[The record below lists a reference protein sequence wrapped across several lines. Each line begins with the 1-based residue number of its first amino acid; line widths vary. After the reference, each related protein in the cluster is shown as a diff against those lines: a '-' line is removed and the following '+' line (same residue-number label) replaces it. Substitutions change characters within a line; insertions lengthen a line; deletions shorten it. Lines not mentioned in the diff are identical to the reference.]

1 MQQCHGKDKAATS
14 AMPNHSKGTAAASA
28 MPYHVKDK
36 AATIAMQP
44 KQVFADEN
52 IVQEPLAHP
61 DRIRQRGLNR
71 LPSLRGKEMADTRS
85 SSLLS
90 RKHLGKERSPSLSHK
105 LKEKVDTGLIPH
117 MHNAKVKMCPSDQFR
132 HHIQGIQRPV
142 KTESRL
148 AREMSQKRREKVDT
162 GPVPRKHGAMEKTCV
177 SDQDM
182 WPFKTEACLAGE
194 MSQKRMEKVDTGSNP
209 QKHHAMEKTC
219 TSDQDMWPFKT
230 EACLA
235 GEMSQKRMEKVDTG
249 SNPQKHN
256 AKEKNQDMWPFK
268 TEACLAREMSQ
279 RRMEKVDTGSNQQK
293 HSAEK
298 KTCPPDQLCPHTH
311 GIQRKERLSVEKK
324 HTKSNTSFPAK
335 RTSPQLRTRTSYR
348 CSDAGTGRPIDAHD
362 HGNTGAIQEQ
372 KQVYAATQVD
382 EDVGDIIQKLNE
394 LGLGEDIE
402 FEEYYGYLQQLPP
415 DPRVD
420 TYTELNL
427 EDYFNM
433 DLRHAVYRIRS
444 YKLLKK
450 ESNNELCCDELKEC
464 PMELLDREE
473 FPTDFLVKMR
483 YFSFFDNDGILDWF
497 FDPDLCKLACVNDYQ
512 RLVPRKH
519 SAYEYA
525 GWVVYRGYLHSY
537 EMQHEYIEYFETLLR
552 ELKWLKDCLPSKFSP
567 LTVSKIRTRGIYQAT
582 KIATRFSKITT
593 HLARIG
599 FRDCFNYMSIE
610 ATWCNGSDGLYF
622 EIWKRV
628 TQQKESFRDSLKEV
642 YKLNKCPSLQDSI
655 KYAMEH
661 DCSMME
667 TAFLRC
673 TVGAGITK
681 EVPEDKAQELIAEAV
696 EKLRIK
702 PKFYDG
708 YIRKK
713 IDIAKAIGMITE
725 DSSTDTLKDDYKL
738 NKCPSFQHSIKY
750 ALEEDCSV
758 REWMV
763 SEDKAQ
769 ELIAEAVK
777 KPRIKPEF
785 CDDISEKI
793 EIAKPVGTITVE

>member
-117 MHNAKVKMCPSDQFR
+117 MHNAKVKMYPSDQFR

-182 WPFKTEACLAGE
+182 WPFKTEACLAG
-194 MSQKRMEKVDTGSNP
+194 
-209 QKHHAMEKTC
+209 
-219 TSDQDMWPFKT
+219 
-230 EACLA
+230 
-235 GEMSQKRMEKVDTG
+235 
-249 SNPQKHN
+249 
-256 AKEKNQDMWPFK
+256 
-268 TEACLAREMSQ
+268 EMSQ

-348 CSDAGTGRPIDAHD
+348 CSDAGTSRPIDAHD

-599 FRDCFNYMSIE
+599 FRDCFNYMCIE

-793 EIAKPVGTITVE
+793 EIAKPVETITVE

>member
-14 AMPNHSKGTAAASA
+14 AMPNYAKATATSSAMPNHAKGTATASA
-28 MPYHVKDK
+28 MPNHLKGT
-36 AATIAMQP
+36 ATASAMRP

-61 DRIRQRGLNR
+61 HRIRQRGLNR
-71 LPSLRGKEMADTRS
+71 VPSS
-85 SSLLS
+85 VLS
-90 RKHLGKERSPSLSHK
+90 RKHLGKERSHK

-117 MHNAKVKMCPSDQFR
+117 KHNAKVKMCPPDQLR
-132 HHIQGIQRPV
+132 HHIQGIQQPV

-148 AREMSQKRREKVDT
+148 AREMSQKLR
-162 GPVPRKHGAMEKTCV
+162 
-177 SDQDM
+177 
-182 WPFKTEACLAGE
+182 
-194 MSQKRMEKVDTGSNP
+194 
-209 QKHHAMEKTC
+209 
-219 TSDQDMWPFKT
+219 
-230 EACLA
+230 
-235 GEMSQKRMEKVDTG
+235 EKVDTG

-256 AKEKNQDMWPFK
+256 AKEKTCASDQDMWPFK
-268 TEACLAREMSQ
+268 TEACLAGEMSQ

-298 KTCPPDQLCPHTH
+298 KMCPPDQLHPHTH

-335 RTSPQLRTRTSYR
+335 RTSPQLRTRTNSR
-348 CSDAGTGRPIDAHD
+348 CSDAGTSRPIDAHD
-362 HGNTGAIQEQ
+362 HGNTAAIQEQ
-372 KQVYAATQVD
+372 KQQYAATQVD

-394 LGLGEDIE
+394 LGLGEDID

-415 DPRVD
+415 DRHVD
-420 TYTELNL
+420 TKTELNL
-427 EDYFNM
+427 EDHFNM

-450 ESNNELCCDELKEC
+450 ESKNELCCDELKEC

-483 YFSFFDNDGILDWF
+483 YFSFFDNEGILDWF
-497 FDPDLCKLACVNDYQ
+497 FDPDLYKLACVNDYQ

-537 EMQHEYIEYFETLLR
+537 EMQYEYIEYFETLLR
-552 ELKWLKDCLPSKFSP
+552 ELKWLKDCLPSKFSS
-567 LTVSKIRTRGIYQAT
+567 LSVSKIRTRGIYQAT

-599 FRDCFNYMSIE
+599 FRDCFNYMCIE

-661 DCSMME
+661 DCSVME

-673 TVGAGITK
+673 TVGAGITN

-758 REWMV
+758 REWTV
-763 SEDKAQ
+763 SEDKGQ

-777 KPRIKPEF
+777 KLRIKPEF
-785 CDDISEKI
+785 CDDIREKI
-793 EIAKPVGTITVE
+793 EIAKPVGMITVE

>member
-1 MQQCHGKDKAATS
+1 MPNHAKGTATAS
-14 AMPNHSKGTAAASA
+14 AMPNHLKGTATASA
-28 MPYHVKDK
+28 MR
-36 AATIAMQP
+36 P

-52 IVQEPLAHP
+52 IVQEPLANPH
-61 DRIRQRGLNR
+61 RIRQRGLNR
-71 LPSLRGKEMADTRS
+71 VPSLRGKEMADTRS
-85 SSLLS
+85 SSVLS
-90 RKHLGKERSPSLSHK
+90 RKHLGKERSHK
-105 LKEKVDTGLIPH
+105 LKEKVDTGLIPPSYK
-117 MHNAKVKMCPSDQFR
+117 HNAKVKMCPPDQLR
-132 HHIQGIQRPV
+132 HHIQVIQRPV

-148 AREMSQKRREKVDT
+148 AREMSQKLREKVDT
-162 GPVPRKHGAMEKTCV
+162 GLNPHKHNAKEKTKCA

-194 MSQKRMEKVDTGSNP
+194 MSRRRMEKVDTGSNQ
-209 QKHHAMEKTC
+209 QKHSAEKKMC
-219 TSDQDMWPFKT
+219 ASDQDMWPFKT

-235 GEMSQKRMEKVDTG
+235 GEI
-249 SNPQKHN
+249 
-256 AKEKNQDMWPFK
+256 
-268 TEACLAREMSQ
+268 SQ

-298 KTCPPDQLCPHTH
+298 KMCPPDQLHPHTH

-324 HTKSNTSFPAK
+324 HTKSSTSFPAK
-335 RTSPQLRTRTSYR
+335 RTSPQLRTRTSSR
-348 CSDAGTGRPIDAHD
+348 CSDAGTSRHIDAHD
-362 HGNTGAIQEQ
+362 HGNAAAIQEQ
-372 KQVYAATQVD
+372 KQQYAATQVE

-394 LGLGEDIE
+394 LGLGEDID

-415 DPRVD
+415 DRLVD
-420 TYTELNL
+420 TKTELNL
-427 EDYFNM
+427 EDHFNM

-450 ESNNELCCDELKEC
+450 ESKNELCCDELKEC

-483 YFSFFDNDGILDWF
+483 YFSFFDNEGILDWF
-497 FDPDLCKLACVNDYQ
+497 FDPDLYKLACVNDYQ
-512 RLVPRKH
+512 RLIPRKH

-537 EMQHEYIEYFETLLR
+537 EMQYEYIEYFETLLR
-552 ELKWLKDCLPSKFSP
+552 ELKWLKDCLPSKFSA
-567 LTVSKIRTRGIYQAT
+567 LSVSKIRTRGIYQAT
-582 KIATRFSKITT
+582 KIATRFFKITT

-599 FRDCFNYMSIE
+599 FRDCFNYMCIE

-642 YKLNKCPSLQDSI
+642 TKLNKCPSLQDSI

-661 DCSMME
+661 DCSVME

-696 EKLRIK
+696 EKQRIK

-725 DSSTDTLKDDYKL
+725 DSSTDTLKDDDKL
-738 NKCPSFQHSIKY
+738 SRCPSFQHSIKY

-758 REWMV
+758 REWTV
-763 SEDKAQ
+763 SEDKGQ

-777 KPRIKPEF
+777 KLRIKPEF
-785 CDDISEKI
+785 CDDIREDRNCQTCGNDHCGMKRPNGYRFS
-793 EIAKPVGTITVE
+793 